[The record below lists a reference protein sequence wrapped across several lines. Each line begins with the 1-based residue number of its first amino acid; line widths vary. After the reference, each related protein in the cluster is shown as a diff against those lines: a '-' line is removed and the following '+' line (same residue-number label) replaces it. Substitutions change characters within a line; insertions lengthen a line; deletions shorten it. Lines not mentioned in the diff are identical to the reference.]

1 MTNTRAVS
9 DGRVELD
16 AIVARLN
23 VERFSKL
30 FAEAA
35 DETRRRTLLHLIAE
49 KKAKLDALVA
59 SPEIA

>member
-16 AIVARLN
+16 AIVAPLN

-30 FAEAA
+30 FAEEV
-35 DETRRRTLLHLIAE
+35 DEARRQTLVHLIAE
-49 KKAKLDALVA
+49 EKVKLDALAA
-59 SPEIA
+59 SPDIA